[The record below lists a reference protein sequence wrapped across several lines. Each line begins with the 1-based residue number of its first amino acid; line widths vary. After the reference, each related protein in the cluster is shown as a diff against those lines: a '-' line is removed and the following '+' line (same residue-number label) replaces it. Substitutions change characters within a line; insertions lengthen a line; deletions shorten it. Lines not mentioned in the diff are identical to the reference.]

1 MSHWF
6 FLSYA
11 RDDNKDGYVKKFYED
26 LRRAVAGKT
35 GTINENEAGFFD
47 GEAIE
52 PGTKWSQELGD
63 ALQQSRCFI
72 SVFSPTYFQKKFC
85 GKEWSVFDERQAAY
99 AATLAA
105 GAPTPNLMIPIL
117 WEKKKYVEPVIPSAL
132 SAIQFNHDDFG
143 DKYTEYG
150 LRQMMK
156 LNKFRDA
163 YESFIDVFSDKLID
177 TARTHLLPPLPNLAP
192 LETITPTFPASI
204 GTGTIPVPVV
214 IKPND
219 GANPRYVKFVFVVG
233 PQAELQAAQLRTK
246 LDHYGASGAE
256 WHPYL
261 PDALDDVD
269 IMVKGVVLQE
279 KLSPED
285 SFAVDGDLLDKI
297 GAADKLNQI
306 VVIVVDTW
314 TLQLQNYRQIMKNA
328 DEKLQFTNCIML
340 VPWNEKDEESV
351 KNIEKL
357 QATVKAAF
365 ENRILNN
372 SPNFLSRIS
381 SVDELKAQLSMVL
394 QRTKM
399 KLIERSDIRRKAIGD
414 VIISKSTITGPGGA

>member
-177 TARTHLLPPLPNLAP
+177 TARTQRVRVSQSLTAIAVFLVLAMIQHGEVMLGLIDERESWLLTGFTLLGAIVFYALIRSGANLRLGVDPSLTLPQCVFACTSVAVSYGITGAARGSLMCLLILVLMFGMFA
-192 LETITPTFPASI
+192 LTPTQARRLAVYAVTLLSIVMFWKSRTDPLRYPAA
-204 GTGTIPVPVV
+204 VELVH
-214 IKPND
+214 
-219 GANPRYVKFVFVVG
+219 FVFA
-233 PQAELQAAQLRTK
+233 AEINGRLIR
-246 LDHYGASGAE
+246 
-256 WHPYL
+256 
-261 PDALDDVD
+261 V
-269 IMVKGVVLQE
+269 
-279 KLSPED
+279 
-285 SFAVDGDLLDKI
+285 
-297 GAADKLNQI
+297 
-306 VVIVVDTW
+306 
-314 TLQLQNYRQIMKNA
+314 YR
-328 DEKLQFTNCIML
+328 
-340 VPWNEKDEESV
+340 PS
-351 KNIEKL
+351 
-357 QATVKAAF
+357 
-365 ENRILNN
+365 
-372 SPNFLSRIS
+372 
-381 SVDELKAQLSMVL
+381 
-394 QRTKM
+394 
-399 KLIERSDIRRKAIGD
+399 
-414 VIISKSTITGPGGA
+414 